1 MCLLI
6 TLFKVMPSAPLIVA
20 ANRDEWYERPAV
32 AITTLRQAAPRVL
45 GGRDEVA
52 GGTWMAV
59 NEHGVVAGLT
69 NLPSPQGRDP
79 AKRSRGELPVALAA
93 HQDAAAAVAW
103 ICAAVDPADYNPCWL
118 MVGDRESLF
127 YVDLTGGSRPTV
139 RELPAGTY
147 VLENAPLLPQSAKAR
162 HVAGLI
168 TEAFAAG
175 DRDVRGALAAVL
187 GDHSPLPGA
196 SPRVGSQ
203 RVGSPRVGSPPDG
216 SPRVGSPRV
225 ATPQGASPGGLS
237 AACVHADGYGTRSA
251 MIVIVG
257 AAGRPAVQ
265 VSDGPS
271 CQAPLLD
278 VGELWAG

>member
-1 MCLLI
+1 VCLLI
-6 TLFKVMPSAPLIVA
+6 TLFKVMSSAPLIVA
-20 ANRDEWYERPAV
+20 ANRDEWYQRPAV
-32 AITTLRQAAPRVL
+32 AITTLRKAAPRVL
-45 GGRDEVA
+45 GGRDEIA

-103 ICAAVDPADYNPCWL
+103 ICATVDPADYNPCWL

-127 YVDLTGGSRPTV
+127 HVDLTGGSRPTA

-175 DRDVRGALAAVL
+175 DGDLRGALATVL
-187 GDHSPLPGA
+187 CDHSPVPGA
-196 SPRVGSQ
+196 SPRVGS
-203 RVGSPRVGSPPDG
+203 PRVGSQPDG
-216 SPRVGSPRV
+216 SPRGGSQRG
-225 ATPQGASPGGLS
+225 ATPQGASLGGLS

-265 VSDGPS
+265 VADGPA

>member
-1 MCLLI
+1 VCLLI
-6 TLFKVMPSAPLIVA
+6 ALFKVVPSAPLIVA
-20 ANRDEWYERPAV
+20 ANRDEQYERPAV
-32 AITTLRQAAPRVL
+32 AITTLRKAGPRVL

-59 NEHGVVAGLT
+59 NEYGVVAGLT
-69 NLPSPQGRDP
+69 NLPSPHGRDP

-103 ICAAVDPADYNPCWL
+103 ICATVDPADYNPCWL
-118 MVGDRESLF
+118 MVGDRQSLF
-127 YVDLTGGSRPTV
+127 YVDLTGGSRPV
-139 RELPAGTY
+139 ARELPAGTH
-147 VLENAPLLPQSAKAR
+147 VLENAPLLPESAKAG

-168 TEAFAAG
+168 KAALAAG
-175 DRDVRGALAAVL
+175 NGDVRGALATVL
-187 GDHSPLPGA
+187 CDHSPAPGA
-196 SPRVGSQ
+196 SRP
-203 RVGSPRVGSPPDG
+203 
-216 SPRVGSPRV
+216 
-225 ATPQGASPGGLS
+225 AASAGPNGDLS

-251 MIVIVG
+251 MIVTVG

-265 VSDGPS
+265 VADGPS